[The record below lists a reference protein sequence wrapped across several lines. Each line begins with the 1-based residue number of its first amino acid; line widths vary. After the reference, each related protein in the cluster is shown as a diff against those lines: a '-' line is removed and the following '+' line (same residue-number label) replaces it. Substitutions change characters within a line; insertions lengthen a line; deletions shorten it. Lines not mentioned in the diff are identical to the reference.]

1 MGNESASGA
10 ARLPR
15 TSRTCPGCG
24 APDGLFPDP
33 RFIDVV
39 HTERNFTRSSAGL
52 FLPRYPPSCLY
63 LQREPGVRWP
73 RSSPAAS
80 ETSCAVSACA
90 QGREADRARCLGARG
105 AKPPSQLHTP
115 QQRSRDKRD
124 RGSPTARAVADRGP
138 RSVSLPSSALRRRRE
153 ARGERRERAPA
164 GHVPE
169 GRLCLQPEA
178 VQLPQSRYQLCIST
192 RNR

>member
-52 FLPRYPPSCLY
+52 FLSSCLS
-63 LQREPGVRWP
+63 LLTARAWCQVAQKFTGGIGNKLCGECLCPGEGGGQGQVPGGP
-73 RSSPAAS
+73 RGKA
-80 ETSCAVSACA
+80 TFSA
-90 QGREADRARCLGARG
+90 
-105 AKPPSQLHTP
+105 PHP